1 MHTYTHAHAAYA
13 ILQELIAVVGG
24 GPQVI
29 NSTQAH
35 LFYLFTRDELL
46 QSFTLQ
52 T

>member
-1 MHTYTHAHAAYA
+1 MHTHIHARAAYA
-13 ILQELIAVVGG
+13 ILQEFITVVGG

-35 LFYLFTRDELL
+35 SFYLFTRDEIQ